1 MGQLEMQIV
10 NFARLVMLALVPY
23 VLASQGTMLGGR
35 TGLFNVAQEG
45 IMLVGASVGFLGAYR
60 FGSLLYGVFLA
71 MVVGGLFGL
80 ALAYFTTTLK
90 MDQFVIGLALFFFGV
105 GLSTLLY
112 KFVVGVTLQPPLIP
126 TLKSVPIPVL
136 SQIPILGEIFF
147 NQNLLVY
154 FAILLSIFLYYL
166 LYKTSFGL
174 ELRAVG
180 ENPKAADSLGVN
192 VVRMRY
198 ATAIVGAMLMG
209 MAGAYLPMVYTGT
222 FTEGMV
228 QGRGWIAIALTFFG
242 GWSPHLILLGSLF
255 FAGVE
260 VLALRVQIGGFG
272 IPYQFLLTLPYIAT
286 ILVMMFAF
294 RWVRAPAF
302 LGQNYDRER
311 RTLA

>member
-1 MGQLEMQIV
+1 MGQLEVQIV
-10 NFARLVMLALVPY
+10 SFARLVMLALVPY
-23 VLASQGTMLGGR
+23 VLTSQGTMLGGR

-60 FGSLLYGVFLA
+60 FGSLLYGVLLA
-71 MVVGGLFGL
+71 TLVGGLFGL

-90 MDQFVIGLALFFFGV
+90 LDQFVIGLALFFFGV

-136 SQIPILGEIFF
+136 SGIPILGEVLF

-154 FAILLSIFLYYL
+154 FAVLLSIFLYYL

-242 GWSPHLILLGSLF
+242 GWSPHLIFLGSLF